1 MKPEESQAMAALVS
15 GSSRPLD
22 NTSPPSE
29 RASSLQPH
37 SSKDEPQVSG
47 VEHAVVQHRDEADL
61 SIARVNICSVSY
73 LRRTEIHLFSKIFI
87 FY

>member
-1 MKPEESQAMAALVS
+1 MAGIVS

-37 SSKDEPQVSG
+37 SSEEELQVSG
-47 VEHAVVQHRDEADL
+47 VEHAGVQHRDEADL
-61 SIARVNICSVSY
+61 SIVRVNIS
-73 LRRTEIHLFSKIFI
+73 F
-87 FY
+87 